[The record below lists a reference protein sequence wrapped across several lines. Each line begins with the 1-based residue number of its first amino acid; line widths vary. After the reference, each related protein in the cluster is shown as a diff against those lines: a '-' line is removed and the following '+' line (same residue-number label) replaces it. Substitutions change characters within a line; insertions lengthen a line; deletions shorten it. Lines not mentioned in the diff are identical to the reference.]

1 MIFYFTL
8 FIRNNYDTIFIV
20 MADGRTYGIN
30 FPFNDSREGKYLSL
44 SSTATQ
50 EIRTDL
56 IHLLLTRK
64 GTRYYMPN
72 FGTRLYEFIFEPM
85 DGPTFSEIEAEI
97 RASVEEYIP
106 NITIT
111 NISVTDASDGEEDKG
126 TYIDG
131 DERIYRVP
139 GIGLKEHTAKVKI
152 EYTITDDVFNA
163 SDFIIINI

>member
-1 MIFYFTL
+1 
-8 FIRNNYDTIFIV
+8 

-64 GTRYYMPN
+64 GTRYYIPN

-97 RASVEEYIP
+97 RSSVEEYIP

>member
-1 MIFYFTL
+1 
-8 FIRNNYDTIFIV
+8 